1 MLFTRVIYPY
11 QLRESISNRLR
22 YPLPESSG
30 KNVKLLLKNKI
41 YLDLNIKDYVHR
53 NIILNGYHN
62 LSLSK
67 VLVSLGKKGGLMID
81 SGAGSGYYTAL
92 WLAAN
97 PNNSAFCFES
107 SPHEFKNLI
116 HNLEKNEMNERAGA
130 ENSALGNINGTLVQ
144 HIRQYELDLN
154 LDDDK
159 PGDLKLPIHIQTL
172 DEYFTDNAEIDADL
186 LLLNTIDNQVDILE
200 GAENLL
206 KDRRIKHILIE
217 CTGNEDIDLRIP
229 KFLAGMNFIMKSCDR
244 RHMHYSLG
252 YRI

>member
-1 MLFTRVIYPY
+1 MLFTRVIFPY

-22 YPLPESSG
+22 YPLSEASG
-30 KNVKLLLKNKI
+30 KNVKLFFKNKI
-41 YLDLNIKDYVHR
+41 YLDLNSKDTVHR

-67 VLVSLGKKGGLMID
+67 VLLSLAKKGGLMID

-107 SPHEFKNLI
+107 SPYEFKNLI
-116 HNLEKNEMNERAGA
+116 HNLEKNELNERAGA

-144 HIRQYELDLN
+144 HSRQYDMDLN
-154 LDDDK
+154 LDDDEK
-159 PGDLKLPIHIQTL
+159 HNDLRTQVNIQTL
-172 DEYFTDNAEIDADL
+172 DEFFTDNAEIDADL

-200 GAENLL
+200 GAETLL
-206 KDRRIKHILIE
+206 KDRRIKHILID
-217 CTGNEDIDLRIP
+217 CNGSEDINLRIP

-244 RHMHYSLG
+244 KHMLYGL
-252 YRI
+252 I